1 MARGVRTIGAVLPV
15 ARPSWIVLALAPTL
29 LLAACVTGA
38 APAPPPIVPMPEG
51 AAFTQLAVGRDHACG
66 LTDDS
71 TAVCWGRNDRDQLDV
86 PDGMRFRQLTAGLD
100 FSCGLRLDG
109 ALVCWGRESA
119 DWLGEESGTWAMVS
133 AGRDQL
139 CALDAAGAVAC
150 WGSIDPPP
158 PEGPRY
164 TVIGVGGGYGC
175 GLTFAGDLECWGNN
189 DFGQAEWRDGR
200 FTALSAGFG
209 HVCALR
215 PDGSAFCQGRDY
227 HGQIR
232 PPAVSFASITAGSR
246 HSCGVTHAG
255 APVCWGRDGAPPAGP
270 FTALAS
276 GWRRTCG
283 LRPDGSAV
291 CWEMSGNF
299 RSLNVAPAPALEG
312 LSFDD
317 PVELFPWPGGGLVV
331 VERRGV
337 ITVHAPGTPPRLVL
351 DLTARTA
358 TGAELGLLSAMPDPE
373 FDAFPWLYVWYS
385 PLAGNESEVVV
396 RLSRFPVVDGRAIP
410 GEELRILELPQL
422 SPHHMG
428 GAIRFGPDGML
439 YLGIGDD
446 FRSYDAP
453 DLKSLRGKIVRIDVR
468 GATAERPYRIPDDNP
483 LLAMPDARPEV
494 WAWGLR
500 NPWRMSF
507 DAEGGLW
514 VADTGGGKQEEVS
527 LVTPGADLGWPLIE
541 GAHCHGEQRACDALD
556 ATPPVATYGRAQGC
570 AIIGGVH
577 HPANGA
583 YLFGDYCS
591 GRIWALEGDAE
602 TGWSMRE
609 IAQAGYRILAFGT
622 DADGEVY
629 VLTRDGPILRLETP
643 P

>member
-1 MARGVRTIGAVLPV
+1 MTKPCGSV
-15 ARPSWIVLALAPTL
+15 AALAAAF

-38 APAPPPIVPMPEG
+38 APAPPPIVPLPEG
-51 AAFTQLAVGRDHACG
+51 VAFTQLAVGKDHVCG
-66 LTDDS
+66 LKDDA
-71 TAVCWGRNDRDQLDV
+71 TAVCWGRNREGQLDV
-86 PDGMRFRQLTAGLD
+86 PPAMRFRQLTAGRH

-109 ALVCWGRESA
+109 TLACWGRESA
-119 DWLGEESGTWAMVS
+119 DWLGDESGTWATVS

-164 TVIGVGGGYGC
+164 TVIGTGGGYGC

-189 DFGQAEWRDGR
+189 DYGQAEWRDGP
-200 FTALSAGFG
+200 FAALATGFQ
-209 HVCALR
+209 HLCALR
-215 PDGSAFCQGRDY
+215 PDGSAFCQGLDY

-232 PPAVSFASITAGSR
+232 PPAASLASVTAGSQ
-246 HSCGVTHAG
+246 HSCGLTDAG

-270 FTALAS
+270 FTALSS

-283 LRPDGSAV
+283 LRPDGETA
-291 CWEMSGNF
+291 CWEMAGRF

-312 LSFDD
+312 VSFDD
-317 PVELFPWPGGGLVV
+317 PVELFPWPGGGLAV
-331 VERRGV
+331 VERGGL
-337 ITVHAPGTPPRLVL
+337 ITVHAPGTPPRTAL

-358 TGAELGLLSAMPDPE
+358 LGAELGLLSAAPDPQ
-373 FDAFPWLYVWYS
+373 FGAFPYLYVWYS
-385 PLAGNESEVVV
+385 PLTGDGSEMMV
-396 RLSRFPVVDGRAIP
+396 RLSRFPVVDGRALP
-410 GEELRILELPQL
+410 HEELRILELPQL
-422 SPHHMG
+422 SPLHMG

-446 FRSYDAP
+446 LRGYDAP
-453 DLKSLRGKIVRIDVR
+453 DPKSLRGKIIRLDVR

-483 LLAMPDARPEV
+483 LLATPDARPEIQ
-494 WAWGLR
+494 ARGLR

-507 DAEGGLW
+507 DAEGRLW
-514 VADTGGGKQEEVS
+514 VADTGGEKQEEVS

-541 GAHCHGEQRACDALD
+541 GRHCHGERPACDALG
-556 ATPPVATYGRAQGC
+556 ATPPVAAYGRDLGC

-591 GRIWALEGDAE
+591 GRIWMLEAGGE

-609 IAQAGYRILAFGT
+609 IAQAGRQILAFGT
-622 DADGEVY
+622 GADGEVY
-629 VLTRDGPILRLETP
+629 VLTQDGPILRLTP
-643 P
+643 PP